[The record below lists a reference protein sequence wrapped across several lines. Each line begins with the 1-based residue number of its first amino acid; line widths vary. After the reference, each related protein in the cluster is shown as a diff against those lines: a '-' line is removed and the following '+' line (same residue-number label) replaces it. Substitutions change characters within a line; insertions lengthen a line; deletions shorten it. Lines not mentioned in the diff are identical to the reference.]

1 MDEPF
6 CHKKKGSIVVNPLA
20 SKVAKNSDN
29 AFNFEVLQDVNKK
42 LAAELHATESVLEA
56 QKEETEELCE
66 KFSHLN
72 VRNVNKRIKRRD
84 DKIENF
90 KLQVEALEQEID
102 KKSEV
107 VEQFEKEHHSL
118 HQKKEKSRIKSYRLL
133 KKTETTEVDLNEIQ
147 LKYVQLE
154 SEHSSKIIFLENEI
168 KQLHAILKEKES
180 TTEQLFERLN
190 EIDGKL
196 LKTKA
201 HKQLYLD
208 NVRQCCLELLSL
220 NVGIRQVEPVIRSVL
235 KNIAGFEVDAL
246 PQPGT
251 LVRMYA
257 EMKGLAYQQIEEVSK
272 QENLTLHSDGTT
284 KFGQHYGSFQISAE
298 GTVYTLGL
306 SEMLTGSAENTLD
319 TLKQILNDIELAAD
333 KPTSK
338 NLLVNIKNTM
348 SDRHIVQKNFNELLE
363 SYQSEILPDV
373 ISSWKDLSSEE

>member
-1 MDEPF
+1 M
-6 CHKKKGSIVVNPLA
+6 
-20 SKVAKNSDN
+20 
-29 AFNFEVLQDVNKK
+29 
-42 LAAELHATESVLEA
+42 
-56 QKEETEELCE
+56 
-66 KFSHLN
+66 
-72 VRNVNKRIKRRD
+72 
-84 DKIENF
+84 
-90 KLQVEALEQEID
+90 
-102 KKSEV
+102 
-107 VEQFEKEHHSL
+107 
-118 HQKKEKSRIKSYRLL
+118 
-133 KKTETTEVDLNEIQ
+133 
-147 LKYVQLE
+147 
-154 SEHSSKIIFLENEI
+154 
-168 KQLHAILKEKES
+168 
-180 TTEQLFERLN
+180 
-190 EIDGKL
+190 
-196 LKTKA
+196 KTKA

-306 SEMLTGSAENTLD
+306 SEMLTGSAEKTLD
-319 TLKQILNDIELAAD
+319 TLKQILNDIELAAG

-348 SDRHIVQKNFNELLE
+348 SDSHIRSTKEFQ
-363 SYQSEILPDV
+363 
-373 ISSWKDLSSEE
+373 